1 MLDKAYRS
9 YEYRTAELPH
19 HYGPQVHLLADP
31 VLLTLLARLCRPET
45 LQPEVTWLIRDI
57 YETLV
62 RVVIAN
68 ELPRREVE
76 IRTRMFASTSAG
88 VWTGSLLDPNTR
100 VVTVNI
106 ARAGMQPSQ
115 VAFETLTRL
124 LNPDV
129 VRQDHIYMSRV
140 TDDSESVVGVDVSGD
155 KIGGDVNGAIVLF
168 PDPMGATGSSI
179 VRAANMYR
187 DLEGGPPRVM
197 VALHLVVTPEYLK
210 RVHDE
215 VPEMVVYAVRLDRG
229 LSPQDVLGTELGER
243 WDQEHGLNERQYI
256 VPGAGGLGEILNN
269 SYV

>member
-1 MLDKAYRS
+1 MHERAYKNYTYALS
-9 YEYRTAELPH
+9 ELPH
-19 HYGPQVHLLADP
+19 HYGPNVHLLADP
-31 VLLTLLARLCRPET
+31 VLLTMLAKLCRPQT
-45 LQPEVTWLIRDI
+45 IQPEVTFLIRDI

-68 ELPRREVE
+68 EFPRRDIEV
-76 IRTRMFASTSAG
+76 RTRMFTATPFG
-88 VWTGSLLDPNTR
+88 VWDGSILDPETR

-124 LNPDV
+124 INPDA

-140 TDDSESVVGVDVSGD
+140 TGEANQVVGVNVSGD
-155 KIGGDVNGAIVLF
+155 KIGGDVSNAILLF

-179 VRAANMYR
+179 VRAATMYKNI
-187 DLEGGPPRVM
+187 GGEPPKKM
-197 VALHLVVTPEYLK
+197 VALHLIVTPEYIQ
-210 RVHDE
+210 RVLQQF
-215 VPEMVVYAVRLDRG
+215 PSMQIYAVRLDRG
-229 LSPQDVLGTELGER
+229 LSSPEVLGTELGEL
-243 WDQEHGLNERQYI
+243 WQEERGLNERQYI